1 MQSNHFKQT
10 EDFFQALEY
19 GREFLASKPSSFP
32 DGLDIEGI
40 DKNIDINSL
49 DDETI
54 DREIPINMN
63 DTEKRVVLNDEIS
76 YKLSD
81 RRSQL
86 RVLLRS

>member
-40 DKNIDINSL
+40 DKTLFDFKELEIMNSVSSL
-49 DDETI
+49 WV
-54 DREIPINMN
+54 P
-63 DTEKRVVLNDEIS
+63 EKS
-76 YKLSD
+76 PGP
-81 RRSQL
+81 
-86 RVLLRS
+86 